1 MTETILIGNKS
12 VQWVDQPQVIDQS
25 FFDDVPLIPEKMRQG
40 NVDSLM
46 GSAVDKLF
54 EYNQPEPWAHF
65 APFVEYRN
73 SIKRLFSSKV
83 LATFDPDF
91 ARETLDNFF
100 ENEGD
105 MHEEEGG
112 KLYEMLEE
120 LTHLNVILEEIYLKI
135 LSCLK
140 P

>member
-1 MTETILIGNKS
+1 MSETILIGNKS
-12 VQWVDQPQVIDQS
+12 VQWIDQPQEVDLS
-25 FFDDVPLIPEKMRQG
+25 FLQDVPQIPEKMLQG

-46 GSAVDKLF
+46 GSAVDRLF
-54 EYNQPEPWAHF
+54 EADSREPWAL
-65 APFVEYRN
+65 FVPYAEYRN
-73 SIKRLFSSKV
+73 SIRRLFRNKV

-91 ARETLDNFF
+91 ARDTLDNFF

-105 MHEEEGG
+105 ARADEGD

>member
-1 MTETILIGNKS
+1 MVETILIGNKS
-12 VQWVDQPQVIDQS
+12 VQWVDHPQPIDQS
-25 FFDDVPLIPEKMRQG
+25 FLDDVPLIPEKMRQG

-54 EYNQPEPWAHF
+54 ECNQREPWAHF

-105 MHEEEGG
+105 MHEEDGG